1 MALHFYNTLTRTRE
15 AFKEIEPGA
24 VRFYSC
30 GPTVYDFA
38 HIGNFRAFL
47 TYDLIKR
54 YLRYRGYQVK
64 HVMNITDV
72 DDKTIRGAQAEG
84 IPLHAFT
91 ARYAQTFQEDMETL
105 NILPADLYPRA
116 TEHIPDMVELVH
128 RLIEDGYAYRRDGSV
143 YFSIRSFPAYGDLA
157 HLDVGGMQVGASGVD
172 TDEYGKEDMR
182 DFAVW
187 KAWQEEDGDVFWET
201 DLGKGR
207 PGWHLECSCMSM
219 KYLGET
225 VDIHAGGVDLV
236 FPHHQNEVAQ
246 SEAATGKRFANYWLH
261 NAFVNINDEKM
272 SKSLGNFLTLRDIVK
287 SPDDARGFRYFAISS
302 HYRTP
307 LNFTME
313 VLEGAKNTLRRL
325 NHFRDRLKEVADAEG
340 GEDVALLIS
349 EARDRFVQHMDDDL
363 NSPRAVA
370 SVFGLVNQVEDLLS
384 RGRVDRQG
392 AEQVYAF
399 LEEID
404 QVLGMFYRLPD
415 DDAAEADLPEELKA
429 LIVERE
435 AARKARDWARADEI
449 RDSFLDLG
457 YTLEDTPDG
466 TLWKRA

>member
-1 MALHFYNTLTRTRE
+1 MALYFYNTLTRAKE
-15 AFKEIEPGA
+15 AFKEIEPGT

-38 HIGNFRAFL
+38 HIWNFRAFL

-72 DDKTIRGAQAEG
+72 DDKTIRGALAEG
-84 IPLHAFT
+84 VPLQAFT
-91 ARYAQTFQEDMETL
+91 ARYVQTFQEDMETL
-105 NILPADLYPRA
+105 NILPADLCPRA
-116 TEHIPDMVELVH
+116 TEHIPDMVELAH

-143 YFSIRSFPAYGDLA
+143 YFSIKRFPAYGELA
-157 HLDVGGMQVGASGVD
+157 HLDVSGMQVGASGVD
-172 TDEYGKEDMR
+172 TDEYGKEDVR
-182 DFAVW
+182 DFVVW

-261 NAFVNINDEKM
+261 NAFVNINNEKM

-287 SPDDARGFRYFAISS
+287 SPDDARGIRYFVVSS

-313 VLEGAKNTLRRL
+313 VLDGAKNTLRRL
-325 NHFRDRLKEVADAEG
+325 NHFRDRLKEVADAGG
-340 GEDVALLIS
+340 GEDVAPLIE
-349 EARDRFVQHMDDDL
+349 EARDGFVQHMDDDL

-370 SVFGLVNQVEDLLS
+370 SVFGLVNQVEDLLNN
-384 RGRVDRQG
+384 RRVDRQG
-392 AEQVYAF
+392 AEQVNAF

-404 QVLGMFYRLPD
+404 QVLGVFYQLPD
-415 DDAAEADLPEELKA
+415 DEAVEADLPEELKA
-429 LIVERE
+429 LIAERE
-435 AARKARDWARADEI
+435 AARKARNWARADEI
-449 RDSFLDLG
+449 RDTFQDLG
-457 YTLEDTPDG
+457 YTLEDTPEG